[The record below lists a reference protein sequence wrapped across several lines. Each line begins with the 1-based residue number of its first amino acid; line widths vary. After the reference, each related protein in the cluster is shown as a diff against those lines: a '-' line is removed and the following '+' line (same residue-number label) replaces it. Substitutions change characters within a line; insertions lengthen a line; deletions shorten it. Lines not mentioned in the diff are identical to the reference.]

1 MALVQSSNVN
11 SEDSMDIV
19 IHPPNTSEA
28 VFAAATFPYDR
39 LMESWAVVG
48 EVSGR
53 SLEKSDAITTASTLP
68 LWRKRKNVTITY
80 SPLEGVDPSES
91 FLDTVTFNNIN
102 SDENKDPSTV
112 VGIDVHDKNA
122 PDNLTEDREA
132 TSTDLNGLRFKWDGK
147 GLLSVSS
154 AKWQVLGFFLAQ
166 DSTRHDED
174 WVVTYFASTLVSD
187 RPYLPGASDLAQSRY
202 HSSPPRGW
210 IYTSGGRKTLRRRRY
225 RNLLKFASRTRMRQS
240 GRCRRSSSRYHEI
253 DTCSGETR
261 TSKVGGS

>member
-28 VFAAATFPYDR
+28 VFAATTFPYDR
-39 LMESWAVVG
+39 LMESWAVV
-48 EVSGR
+48 
-53 SLEKSDAITTASTLP
+53 ASTLP
-68 LWRKRKNVTITY
+68 LWKKRKNVTITY
-80 SPLEGVDPSES
+80 SPLEGVDSSES

-102 SDENKDPSTV
+102 SDEGKDPSTV

-132 TSTDLNGLRFKWDGK
+132 TPTDLNGLRFKWDGK

-166 DSTRHDED
+166 DSTRRDED
-174 WVVTYFASTLVSD
+174 WVVTYFASTLFTPAGLDIYVRKPQNFAKEKVQKLIEVCKSNEDEGVRKVS
-187 RPYLPGASDLAQSRY
+187 QEFFEI
-202 HSSPPRGW
+202 PR
-210 IYTSGGRKTLRRRRY
+210 
-225 RNLLKFASRTRMRQS
+225 
-240 GRCRRSSSRYHEI
+240 
-253 DTCSGETR
+253 D
-261 TSKVGGS
+261 